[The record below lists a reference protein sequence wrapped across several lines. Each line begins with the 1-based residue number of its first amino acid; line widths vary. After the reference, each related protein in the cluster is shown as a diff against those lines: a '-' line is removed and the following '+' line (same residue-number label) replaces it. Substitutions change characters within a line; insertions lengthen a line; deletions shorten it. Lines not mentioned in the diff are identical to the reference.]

1 MGCGVFV
8 YGRVT
13 ETPYKGEFGH
23 GAVDSVDDGS
33 SYAVRPK
40 ELAEKIAGKNAST

>member
-1 MGCGVFV
+1 MGGGAFV

-13 ETPYKGEFGH
+13 EKPYKGEFGH

-40 ELAEKIAGKNAST
+40 EIDEKIAGKHAST